1 MSVSKEGA
9 AQERDHTALDVLYR
23 HCNMKD
29 TKPLTERD
37 YLNFRNT
44 IRFCLNLEPLDRAR
58 GPANEGAAKT
68 HPKTAK
74 KEWAFP
80 TEKKP

>member
-1 MSVSKEGA
+1 MSVSKDGA
-9 AQERDHTALDVLYR
+9 MQERNHTALDVLYK

-44 IRFCLNLEPLDRAR
+44 IRFCLNLEPLDKAKAETK
-58 GPANEGAAKT
+58 GSAKT